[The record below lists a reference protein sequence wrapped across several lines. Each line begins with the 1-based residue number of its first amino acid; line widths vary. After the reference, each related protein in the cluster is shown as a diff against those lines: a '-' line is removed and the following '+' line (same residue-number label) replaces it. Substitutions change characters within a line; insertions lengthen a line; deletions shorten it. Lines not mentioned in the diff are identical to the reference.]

1 MGTIQSI
8 DRSLFWRTASLAAAV
23 VILSLLPMVARA
35 DDVVRAP
42 WEGLTM
48 TIGKTVLLATPTGPV
63 ITGKVTAVEP
73 EALVV
78 QVTKTTHPD
87 THVKGETRVP
97 RATLR
102 VVRMQTKGMLYR
114 VAGAS
119 LGAAAGFLS
128 GTALAVA
135 IDWHGNHDTGARA
148 LIAGGGAAGS
158 LLGYL
163 AGNKADR
170 RWTTI
175 EIVP

>member
-1 MGTIQSI
+1 MRTIHSI
-8 DRSLFWRTASLAAAV
+8 DRSPFCRTASLAAGV
-23 VILSLLPMVARA
+23 VILSLFPMVACA
-35 DDVVRAP
+35 DDVVRVP
-42 WEGLTM
+42 WEGLSM
-48 TIGKTVLLATPTGPV
+48 AVGKTVLLATPRGPV
-63 ITGKVTAVEP
+63 ITGRVTALEP

-78 QVTKTTHPD
+78 QVTKTSDPNTQ
-87 THVKGETRVP
+87 VKGEMRVP

-102 VVRMQTKGMLYR
+102 VVRMQTKGVLYR
-114 VAGAS
+114 AAGAS

-128 GTALAVA
+128 GTGVAVA

-148 LIAGGGAAGS
+148 LIAGGGAAGA
-158 LLGYL
+158 LIGYL